1 MRDLEVQRLELDEAW
16 SYVGKKQRQL
26 KADDSTDMGDQYVFL
41 GMADSAKAIVSYSVG
56 KRTAENTREFL
67 ADLRVRVLGAPE
79 ISSDG
84 FNAYPEAVEMA
95 FGRDCTFG
103 TVEKHYSVSGS
114 PEAARRYS
122 PGVVV
127 AVSKR
132 RVVGRPKHI
141 STSYIERQN
150 LTLRM
155 QQRRFTRLT
164 NGFSKKLVNHKAAV
178 ALYVAH
184 YNFCRSHE
192 ALRITPAMALG
203 VTDHIWTIAE
213 LIEAATNGVIALEPK
228 GKIVSGFRVI
238 DGGKQ

>member
-56 KRTAENTREFL
+56 KRTAENTREFI

-84 FNAYPEAVEMA
+84 FNAYPEAVELA

-114 PEAARRYS
+114 P
-122 PGVVV
+122 
-127 AVSKR
+127 
-132 RVVGRPKHI
+132 
-141 STSYIERQN
+141 
-150 LTLRM
+150 
-155 QQRRFTRLT
+155 
-164 NGFSKKLVNHKAAV
+164 
-178 ALYVAH
+178 
-184 YNFCRSHE
+184 
-192 ALRITPAMALG
+192 
-203 VTDHIWTIAE
+203 
-213 LIEAATNGVIALEPK
+213 
-228 GKIVSGFRVI
+228 
-238 DGGKQ
+238 